1 MGVGAIVVNLE
12 KTHTTYSIYSSRE
25 IAVLRPESFRGA
37 DIDVTIHN
45 WCSFVLS
52 VGLVA
57 AALGARV
64 IIIYTSL
71 SASHIQ
77 RLPYYFSLL
86 FPERPPSPQRPSR
99 LKEE

>member
-1 MGVGAIVVNLE
+1 MGVGAIVVNLK
-12 KTHTTYSIYSSRE
+12 KTHTYSISSRE

-77 RLPYYFSLL
+77 RLPYHFSLL
-86 FPERPPSPQRPSR
+86 FPERPPLHNAHPA
-99 LKEE
+99 